1 MHCSPESNLVKKAV
15 PDKPTTNSESPW
27 HGDFESGVGY
37 ALGSSATET
46 VRICHTFIN
55 QIFCLTIKD
64 VRMAERLAHWSRN
77 LTVSGSNPLQDEF
90 LFFKK
95 MIFFSHMT

>member
-1 MHCSPESNLVKKAV
+1 MKKAV

-27 HGDFESGVGY
+27 HGDFKSGVGY

-55 QIFCLTIKD
+55 KIFCLTLKD
-64 VRMAERLAHWSRN
+64 VRMAEWLAHWSHN
-77 LTVSGSNPLQDEF
+77 LTDSGLNPLQDEF

-95 MIFFSHMT
+95 NDFFPI